1 MDSVIKLPKKPK
13 YVFLFLYH
21 QMNRTNPFD
30 VVKEIKKLSKQQIK
44 VVERD
49 IYIPPQ
55 QTYDNLIT
63 TNLMKVRTDD
73 LERAIAYVKSKGYLG
88 IYEYLLTNKPPK
100 NNAETVFYHV
110 HLNPK
115 NNHANIVREVI
126 EEIENGKINE
136 ETMKFY
142 RLMRVFITKGYYL
155 YKNLKAIRVDDG
167 YEMKLKIES
176 IVGMAGRKPVEISRD
191 IYEKAVKTFGE
202 IDVNRVGMNTYIN
215 AEVEKRAKERGI
227 LKPSKHR
234 VTIYKDKDGKRRF
247 CCKVEFIV

>member
-1 MDSVIKLPKKPK
+1 MDNVIKLPKKPK

-30 VVKEIKKLSKQQIK
+30 VAKEIKKLSKQQIK

-55 QTYDNLIT
+55 QTYDGLIT
-63 TNLMKVRTDD
+63 TNLMKVRTKD

-100 NNAETVFYHV
+100 NNAETVSYYV

-115 NNHANIVREVI
+115 NNHANIAREVI
-126 EEIENGKINE
+126 EEIANGKINE

-142 RLMRVFITKGYYL
+142 RLMRVFITRGYYL
-155 YKNLKAIRVDDG
+155 YKNLKAIRVDGG
-167 YEMKLKIES
+167 YEVKLKIES
-176 IVGMAGRKPVEISRD
+176 IVGMTGRKPVEISQD
-191 IYEKAVKTFGE
+191 IYEEAVIQFGK

-215 AEVEKRAKERGI
+215 SEVEKRAKERGI
-227 LKPSKHR
+227 LKPSMHR
-234 VTIYKDKDGKRRF
+234 VTIYKDKDGKRQSYSE
-247 CCKVEFIV
+247 KLQ